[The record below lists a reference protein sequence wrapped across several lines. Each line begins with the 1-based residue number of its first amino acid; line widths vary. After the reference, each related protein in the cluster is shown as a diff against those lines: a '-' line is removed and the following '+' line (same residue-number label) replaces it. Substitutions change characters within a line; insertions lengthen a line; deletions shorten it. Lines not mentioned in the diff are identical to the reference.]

1 MNRRQA
7 IKGVAALIGGTAA
20 VSTFGLMTQS
30 CSGGK
35 GDPAVFDDVDRE
47 LMNAVC
53 DTLIPETDVP
63 GAKAAGVGPF
73 VVMMLEDC
81 HSAEERAEVT
91 TGLSTLNTAAEKQY
105 GEAFGELPATD
116 RQKLLKTLEKDKAPF
131 LNLIKRLANRGY
143 YTSEIGATQALVL
156 DFTPG
161 DYDGCLPLQEGQ
173 RAWAM

>member
-7 IKGVAALIGGTAA
+7 IKGVAVLIGGTAA

-30 CSGGK
+30 CSGEQ
-35 GDPAVFDDVDRE
+35 GDPSVFGDADRE
-47 LMNAVC
+47 LMDAVC
-53 DTLIPETDVP
+53 DTLIPDTDVP

-91 TGLSTLNTAAEKQY
+91 AGLAELNVAAKKQY
-105 GEAFGELPATD
+105 GGPFGELAAAD
-116 RQKLLKTLEKDKAPF
+116 RETLLKTFEKDEAPF
-131 LNLIKRLANRGY
+131 LRLVKGLANRGY
-143 YTSEIGATQALVL
+143 YSSEIGATQALVL

-161 DYDGCLPLQEGQ
+161 DYNPCMPLQEGQ

>member
-7 IKGVAALIGGTAA
+7 IKGVAVLMGGTAA
-20 VSTFGLMTQS
+20 VSTLGLMTQS
-30 CSGGK
+30 CSGGN
-35 GDPAVFDDVDRE
+35 GDPAVFDETDKE
-47 LMNAVC
+47 LMDAVC
-53 DTLIPETDVP
+53 DTLIPDTAVP
-63 GAKAAGVGPF
+63 GAKAAGIGSF

-91 TGLSTLNTAAEKQY
+91 TGLSTLNAAAEKQY
-105 GEAFGELPATD
+105 GHPFGKLAAAD
-116 RQKLLKTLEKDKAPF
+116 REKLLKSSEKDKAPF
-131 LNLIKRLANRGY
+131 LRLIKGLANRGY

-161 DYDGCLPLQEGQ
+161 DYNGCLPLQEGQ